1 MSENGLEQSNGD
13 APRTFTT
20 SRGYTVRFR
29 NIAYLL
35 NKLATPK
42 IDPPTYEVKTKTGVT
57 EIHAH
62 DETTLKTDEER
73 AAWKEY
79 LARHNAAWRKYDL
92 DFTRLILMHGVIV
105 DMPADDT
112 WVKQQEFTGIAVP
125 TDPLERRWHW
135 LETELV
141 AGGADVNA
149 IIIGVL
155 AESEVSEEVLASM
168 ADSFR
173 HPLGQNA
180 AHGSDHPEKR
190 APMDHQPPVRRG
202 TSRRQKR
209 TTSE

>member
-1 MSENGLEQSNGD
+1 MNESEPIQNEDGAS
-13 APRTFTT
+13 RTFTT

-35 NKLATPK
+35 NKLPAPK
-42 IDPPTYEVKTKTGVT
+42 IDPPTYEVPTKTGVT

-141 AGGADVNA
+141 GGGADVNA

-173 HPLGQNA
+173 YPLGQNA
-180 AHGSDHPEKR
+180 AGRPHHSEKR
-190 APMDHQPPVRRG
+190 ASVDHKSPVRRG
-202 TSRRQKR
+202 TGRRQKR
-209 TTSE
+209 VAHE